1 MIMSLTPDT
10 LALSGGGVAA
20 IVVGGGLLLLTIV
33 GIVMYNRLVHLR
45 QSCKES
51 WADIDA
57 ELQRRHDLIPNIVET
72 VKGYASHERS
82 VLETVT
88 TLRNQAVSAK
98 RQGAADRFD
107 IEQQLGAA
115 TSGLMV
121 QLEAYPDLKAN
132 ANFLQLQQELSET
145 ETRIAR
151 ARRFYNDN
159 VRDFHNGVQ
168 MFPSS
173 IVASAGGFKQSEH
186 TYFEA
191 GGSSREPVQVGFDKA

>member
-1 MIMSLTPDT
+1 MIISLTPDT

-173 IVASAGGFKQSEH
+173 IVASAGGFKRSEH

-191 GGSSREPVQVGFDKA
+191 DGSSREPVQVGFDKA